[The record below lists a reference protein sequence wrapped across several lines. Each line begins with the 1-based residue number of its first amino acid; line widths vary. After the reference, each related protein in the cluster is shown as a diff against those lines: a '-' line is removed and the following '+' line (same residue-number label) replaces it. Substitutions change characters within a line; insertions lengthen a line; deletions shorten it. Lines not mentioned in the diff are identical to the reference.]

1 MNRVRQPFNVN
12 SLALVAAAAALDDM
26 EFVARSYA
34 ENLRGMKQ
42 LEEGARALRLEFIPS
57 YGNFITIRVG
67 KAAEIYKRLLR
78 RSVIVRPVGGGYG
91 LPEHLRVT
99 IGTPEENEKF
109 LGALAASLK
118 E

>member
-1 MNRVRQPFNVN
+1 VN
-12 SLALVAAAAALDDM
+12 SIALAAAAAALDDM

-34 ENLRGMKQ
+34 ANLSGMKQ
-42 LEEGARALRLEFIPS
+42 LIEGARALKLDFIPS
-57 YGNFITIRVG
+57 SGNFLTIRVG